1 MTTATKPHSQS
12 INALLDAGLD
22 GAATFHTTAAAP
34 PWAAAEIPRPVA
46 QVEPLPPPRL
56 DKAGLAKQLGMSVRW
71 VEQKMKAGLP
81 HEHIDGRVRFELA
94 GSERWL
100 RDNGHLKAAV

>member
-22 GAATFHTTAAAP
+22 GAAFRCTATAP
-34 PWAAAEIPRPVA
+34 PWAEAEISRVA
-46 QVEPLPPPRL
+46 DPLPPPRL
-56 DKAGLAKQLGMSVRW
+56 DKAALARQLGMSVRW

-81 HEHIDGRVRFELA
+81 HEHLDGRVRFDLA
-94 GSERWL
+94 ESERWL